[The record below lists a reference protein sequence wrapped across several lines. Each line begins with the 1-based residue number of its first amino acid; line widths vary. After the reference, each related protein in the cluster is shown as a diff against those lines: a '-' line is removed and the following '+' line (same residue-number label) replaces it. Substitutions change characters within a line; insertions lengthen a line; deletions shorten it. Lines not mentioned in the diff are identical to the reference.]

1 MKTIWYDVRYGL
13 RQLCK
18 SPGFT
23 VVAVLSLALG
33 IGANTAVFSVVN
45 AVMLRPLPY
54 PNADRLVCLYE
65 HSKWGDWGPAHGAFL
80 ICREH
85 NPAFEQMVALGPERG
100 EVSGIENSRRLR
112 YSAVSPG
119 FFSFL
124 GAKPML
130 GRAFRPDEEQP
141 GNDLMMVASYTFWQN
156 DLGGTKEAV
165 GKSVTVEDRS
175 YTVVG
180 VMPPDFKPII
190 GDPTTFWVPLV
201 FTVSDPILPLGGP
214 VFTYARLKEG
224 ATIEQAR
231 AAMPAI
237 AARIREANPGGSGGE
252 LTLRH
257 PLEKELEGKRKVP
270 LLLLGAAGFILLIA
284 CSNVANLFL
293 ARATVRQREMAMR
306 AALGAS
312 RGRVIRQMLTESLLL
327 SLAGGVLGLLV
338 TFWTIHGL
346 VKLCPVDLPRLDE
359 TRVDLPVL
367 GFALSLSVLTGL
379 LFGTIPAWRAS
390 GAKMAQMLQ
399 EGLTRSTTGRRGRRL
414 HGALVVT
421 QVGLSLILLVGA
433 GLLVRTLIA
442 LQQLDL
448 GFRPKNVLA
457 MTLVL
462 PEKEYTDPQ
471 PCRAFF
477 EAFLPRVRGLPHVQ
491 SAGLSCGELGLGFAG
506 YAGARFAVVGSEQ
519 PPKDQWDIA
528 LLSIVTPGFF
538 KALGVPLLRGRTF
551 TEEDLVSETSH
562 IVIDEHLARKHFGD
576 ADPIGQQIDFPDSHH
591 TVVGVVRT
599 VKDFHNLEKEE
610 STIYLP
616 VLPKDWFLQ
625 MVLVVRSDGNPMR
638 LVEAI
643 QAQAAGLETGRITW
657 RIETIEER
665 LSSMLRPR
673 QFNMILLSLFATIAL
688 ILAMVGVYGMLH
700 YSATQQTRDIA
711 IRMAL
716 GARKTDVLGTV
727 LKQGL
732 KLSLIGV
739 AVGLAGTLAV
749 TRVLS
754 SLLFGVTA
762 TDPLTLAAVSIV
774 LGLVAL
780 LACYLPARRAAGI
793 DPMEALRYE

>member
-1 MKTIWYDVRYGL
+1 MRTIWQDIRYSMRML
-13 RQLCK
+13 IK
-18 SPGFT
+18 SPAFT
-23 VVAVLSLALG
+23 VVVLVILAIG
-33 IGANTAVFSVVN
+33 IGANTSIFSVVN

-54 PNADRLVCLYE
+54 PDADRLVCLYE
-65 HSKWGDWGPAHGAFL
+65 HTKWGDWGPAHGAFL
-80 ICREH
+80 VCREH
-85 NPAFEQMVALGPERG
+85 NPAFEQVVALDPERG
-100 EVSGIENSRRLR
+100 EVLGIENSRRLR

-141 GNDLMMVASYTFWQN
+141 GNDLVMVASYTFWQN
-156 DLGGTKEAV
+156 DLGGTKEAL
-165 GKSVTVEDRS
+165 GKSVTVQDRS

-180 VMPPDFKPII
+180 VMPPDFKPIN
-190 GDPTTFWVPLV
+190 GEPTTFWVPLV
-201 FTVSDPILPLGGP
+201 FTISDPILPLGGP

-231 AAMPAI
+231 AAMLAI
-237 AARIREANPGGSGGE
+237 AARIREANPGGSGCE

-257 PLEKELEGKRKVP
+257 PLEKELQGKRKIP

-293 ARATVRQREMAMR
+293 ARATVRQHEMAMR

-312 RGRVIRQMLTESLLL
+312 RTRVFGQMLTEGLLL
-327 SLAGGVLGLLV
+327 SLAGGALGLLL

-346 VKLCPVDLPRLDE
+346 VRLCPADLPRLDE
-359 TRVDLPVL
+359 TRIDLRVL

-379 LFGTIPAWRAS
+379 LFGTMPAWKAS
-390 GAKMAQMLQ
+390 GARLTRMLQ
-399 EGLTRSTTGRRGRRL
+399 EGVTRSTTGRRERRL
-414 HGALVVT
+414 HEALVVT

-448 GFRPKNVLA
+448 GFQPRNVLA
-457 MTLVL
+457 MTMIL
-462 PEKEYTDPQ
+462 PEDKYAEPQ

-506 YAGARFAVVGSEQ
+506 YAGARFAAAGPEQ
-519 PPKDQWDIA
+519 PTKDQWDTA
-528 LLSIVTPGFF
+528 FLSIVTPDFF

-551 TEEDLVSETSH
+551 TEEDLLSKTSH
-562 IVIDEHLARKHFGD
+562 IVIDEHLARKHFGH
-576 ADPIGQQIDFPDSHH
+576 ADPVGRQIDFPDSHH
-591 TVVGVVRT
+591 TVIGVVKT
-599 VKDFHNLEKEE
+599 VKDYHNLEKEE

-616 VLPKDWFLQ
+616 VLPEDWFLQ
-625 MVLVVRSDGNPMR
+625 MVLVVRSDGDPMQ

-657 RIETIEER
+657 GIETIEER
-665 LSSMLRPR
+665 LSGMLRPR
-673 QFNMILLSLFATIAL
+673 KFNMILLNLFAAVAL
-688 ILAMVGVYGMLH
+688 ILAMVGVYGLLH
-700 YSATQQTRDIA
+700 YSTTQQTRDIA

-716 GARKTDVLGTV
+716 GARKAHVLGAV

-739 AVGLAGTLAV
+739 AVGLAGTLAM

-762 TDPLTLAAVSIV
+762 TDLPTLLVVSIV
-774 LGLVAL
+774 LSIIAL
-780 LACYLPARRAAGI
+780 LASYIPARRAAKI

>member
-1 MKTIWYDVRYGL
+1 MRMIWQDIRYSMRML
-13 RQLCK
+13 IK
-18 SPGFT
+18 SPAFT
-23 VVAVLSLALG
+23 VVVLVILAIG
-33 IGANTAVFSVVN
+33 IGANTSIFSVVN

-54 PNADRLVCLYE
+54 PDADRLVCFYE
-65 HSKWGDWGPAHGAFL
+65 HTKLGDWGPAHGAFL
-80 ICREH
+80 VCREH
-85 NPAFEQMVALGPERG
+85 NPAFEQVVALDPERG
-100 EVSGIENSRRLR
+100 EVLGIENSRRLR

-141 GNDLMMVASYTFWQN
+141 GNDLVMVASYTFWQN
-156 DLGGTKEAV
+156 DLGGTKEAL
-165 GKSVTVEDRS
+165 GKSVTVQDRS

-180 VMPPDFKPII
+180 VMPPDFKPIN
-190 GDPTTFWVPLV
+190 GEPTTFWVPLV

-231 AAMPAI
+231 AAMLAI
-237 AARIREANPGGSGGE
+237 AARIREANPGGSGCK

-257 PLEKELEGKRKVP
+257 PLEKELQGKRKIP

-293 ARATVRQREMAMR
+293 ARATVRQHEMAMR

-312 RGRVIRQMLTESLLL
+312 RTRVFGQMLTEGLLL
-327 SLAGGVLGLLV
+327 SLAGGALGLLL

-346 VKLCPVDLPRLDE
+346 VRLCPADLPRLDE
-359 TRVDLPVL
+359 TRIDLRVL

-379 LFGTIPAWRAS
+379 LFGTMPAWKAS
-390 GAKMAQMLQ
+390 GARLTRMLQ
-399 EGLTRSTTGRRGRRL
+399 EGVTRSTTGRRERRL
-414 HGALVVT
+414 HEALVVT

-448 GFRPKNVLA
+448 GFQPRNVLA
-457 MTLVL
+457 MTMIL
-462 PEKEYTDPQ
+462 PEDKYAEPQ

-477 EAFLPRVRGLPHVQ
+477 EAFLPSVRGLPHVQ

-506 YAGARFAVVGSEQ
+506 YAGARFAAAGPEQ
-519 PPKDQWDIA
+519 PTKDQWDTA
-528 LLSIVTPGFF
+528 FLSIVTPDFF

-551 TEEDLVSETSH
+551 TEEDLLSKTSH
-562 IVIDEHLARKHFGD
+562 IVIDEHLARKHFGH
-576 ADPIGQQIDFPDSHH
+576 ADPVGRQIDFPDSHH
-591 TVVGVVRT
+591 TVIGVVKT

-616 VLPKDWFLQ
+616 VLPEDWFLQ
-625 MVLVVRSDGNPMR
+625 MVLVVRSDGDPMQ

-657 RIETIEER
+657 GIETIEER
-665 LSSMLRPR
+665 LSGMLRPR
-673 QFNMILLSLFATIAL
+673 KFNMILLNLFAAVAL
-688 ILAMVGVYGMLH
+688 ILAMVGVYGLLH
-700 YSATQQTRDIA
+700 YSTTQQTRDIA

-716 GARKTDVLGTV
+716 GARKAHVLGAV

-739 AVGLAGTLAV
+739 AVGLAGTLAM

-762 TDPLTLAAVSIV
+762 TDLPTLLVVSIV
-774 LGLVAL
+774 LSIIAL
-780 LACYLPARRAAGI
+780 LASYIPARRAAKI

>member
-1 MKTIWYDVRYGL
+1 MTALWQDIRFGFRSLVKN
-13 RQLCK
+13 
-18 SPGFT
+18 PGFT
-23 VVAVLSLALG
+23 AVVFVILAVG

-54 PNADRLVCLYE
+54 PHADRLVCLYQ
-65 HSKWGDWGPAHGAFL
+65 HTKWGDWGPAHGAFL
-80 ICREH
+80 ICRKH
-85 NPAFEQMVALGPERG
+85 NPAFERMVALGPERG
-100 EVSGIENSRRLR
+100 EVSGIENPRGLR

-124 GAKPML
+124 GARPML

-141 GNDLMMVASYTFWQN
+141 GNDLVMVASYTFWQN
-156 DLGGTKEAV
+156 DLGGTKEAL
-165 GKSVTVEDRS
+165 GKSVTVKDRS

-190 GDPTTFWVPLV
+190 GEATTFWVPLV
-201 FTVSDPILPLGGP
+201 FTVSDPVLPLGGP

-237 AARIREANPGGSGGE
+237 AARIKEADPGGSGSE

-257 PLEKELEGKRKVP
+257 PLEKELQGKRKIP
-270 LLLLGAAGFILLIA
+270 LLLLGAAGLILLIA
-284 CSNVANLFL
+284 CSNIANLFL
-293 ARATVRQREMAMR
+293 ARVRVRQHEMAMR

-312 RGRVIRQMLTESLLL
+312 RSRVMRQMLTESLLL
-327 SLAGGVLGLLV
+327 SLSGGVLGLLV

-367 GFALSLSVLTGL
+367 GFALCLSVLTGL
-379 LFGTIPAWRAS
+379 LFGTMPAWKAS

-399 EGLTRSTTGRRGRRL
+399 EGVTRSTTGRRGRRL

-448 GFRPKNVLA
+448 GFQPRNVLA
-457 MTLVL
+457 MTMIL
-462 PEKEYTDPQ
+462 PEDKYAEPQ

-506 YAGARFAVVGSEQ
+506 YAGARFAVAGPEQ
-519 PPKDQWDIA
+519 PPKDQWDTA
-528 LLSIVTPGFF
+528 FLSIVTPDFF
-538 KALGVPLLRGRTF
+538 KALGAPLLRGRTF

-591 TVVGVVRT
+591 TVVGVVKT

-643 QAQAAGLETGRITW
+643 QAQAASLETDRITW
-657 RIETIEER
+657 GIETIEER
-665 LSSMLRPR
+665 LSGMLRPR
-673 QFNMILLSLFATIAL
+673 KFNMILLSLFAAVAL
-688 ILAMVGVYGMLH
+688 ILAMVGVYGLLY
-700 YSATQQTRDIA
+700 YSTTQQTRDIA

-716 GARKTDVLGTV
+716 GAQKADVLGTV

-739 AVGLAGTLAV
+739 AVGLAGALAV
-749 TRVLS
+749 TRVMS

-762 TDPLTLAAVSIV
+762 ADPLTLVVVSIILTV
-774 LGLVAL
+774 IAL
-780 LACYLPARRAAGI
+780 LASYLPARRAARI